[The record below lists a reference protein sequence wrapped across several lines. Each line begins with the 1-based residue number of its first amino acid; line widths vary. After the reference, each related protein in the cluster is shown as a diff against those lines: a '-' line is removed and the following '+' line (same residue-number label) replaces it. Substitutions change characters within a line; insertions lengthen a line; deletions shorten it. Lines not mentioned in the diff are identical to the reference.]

1 MPSLPDFRLEAHFSK
16 WEFKARH
23 HLTASDM
30 ESVEVAE
37 LLSWADAEDREAW
50 RTLRLGYTETYGA
63 PALRR
68 AIASTYET
76 LSADDVLCFAG
87 AGEAIYIAMQV
98 LLGPDDHAVVLV
110 PNYQS
115 FEELPLQ
122 LCAVTGVALRPEADW
137 DLSLDDVRA
146 ALRPNTR
153 LIAVNFP
160 NNPTGKVIAPETW
173 RALVALAEARG
184 IYLLS
189 DEVYRGLERD
199 PQQVLPQAADLS
211 SLGLSINVMSKAY
224 GLPGLRIGWIA
235 VRDRALLS
243 RFERYKHY
251 TTIRNAGP
259 SEVLATIAL
268 KSRERIL
275 ARNRAL
281 VADNLALLE
290 TFFYARQDLFEWRAP
305 EGGCV
310 AYPRFR
316 GAEGVE
322 VFCRD
327 LVEQAGVLLLP
338 SSIYSSRLLPTPVDR
353 FRIGYG
359 RCGVPAALEALDAW
373 LDARRVD

>member
-30 ESVEVAE
+30 ESVEVGQ
-37 LLSWADAEDREAW
+37 LLGWADADDREVW
-50 RTLRLGYTETYGA
+50 SSLRLGYTETYGS
-63 PALRR
+63 PALRA
-68 AIASTYET
+68 AIAATYDT
-76 LSADDVLCFAG
+76 LAVEDVLGFAG
-87 AGEAIYIAMQV
+87 AGEAIYCAMQV
-98 LLGPDDHAVVLV
+98 LLGPDDHAVVTV

-122 LCAVTGVALRPEADW
+122 ICAVSGVALRPEDDW
-137 DLSLDDVRA
+137 ELNLDAVRA

-153 LIAVNFP
+153 VIAVNFP

-173 RALVALAEARG
+173 RGLVALAEAHG
-184 IYLLS
+184 AYLLS

-199 PQQVLPQAADLS
+199 PARRLTQAADLS
-211 SLGLSINVMSKAY
+211 PRAVSINVMSKAY

-235 VRDRALLS
+235 SRDRTLLG
-243 RFERYKHY
+243 RFERFKHY
-251 TTIRNAGP
+251 TTICNAGP

-268 KSRERIL
+268 KHRERL
-275 ARNRAL
+275 LSRNRAL
-281 VADNLALLE
+281 VVDNLAVLE
-290 TFFYARQDLFEWRAP
+290 AFFARHRHLFEWRAP

-310 AYPRFR
+310 AYPRYL
-316 GAEGVE
+316 GADGVE
-322 VFCRD
+322 AFCRD

-338 SSIYSSRLLPTPVDR
+338 ASIYASRLAPTPNDR

-359 RCGVPAALEALDAW
+359 RLGVPAGMAALEAFV
-373 LDARRVD
+373 DARGS

>member
-30 ESVEVAE
+30 ESLPVAE
-37 LLSWADAEDREAW
+37 LLSWADADDQEAW
-50 RTLRLGYTETYGA
+50 QTLRLGYTETYGA

-68 AIASTYET
+68 AIASTYES
-76 LSADDVLCFAG
+76 LSPDDVLCFAG
-87 AGEAIYIAMQV
+87 AGEAIFVALQV
-98 LLGPDDHAVVLV
+98 LLGPDDHAIVTA

-122 LCAVTGVALRPEADW
+122 ICAVTGVPLRPEADW
-137 DLSLDDVRA
+137 ELDLDALRM

-160 NNPTGKVIAPETW
+160 NNPTGKVIAAGTW
-173 RALVALAEARG
+173 QALIDLARSRG

-199 PQQVLPQAADLS
+199 PARRLAQAADVYERA
-211 SLGLSINVMSKAY
+211 LSINVMSKAY
-224 GLPGLRIGWIA
+224 GLPGLRIGWVA
-235 VRDRALLS
+235 TQDRALLG
-243 RFERYKHY
+243 RLERYKHY
-251 TTIRNAGP
+251 TTICNSGP

-268 KSRERIL
+268 KARDRIL

-281 VADNLALLE
+281 VVDNLALLE
-290 TFFYARQDLFEWRAP
+290 RFFVDRAEWFEWRAP

-310 AYPRFR
+310 AYPRYL
-316 GAEGVE
+316 GADGVE

-338 SSIYSSRLLPTPVDR
+338 ASIYASRLLTLPTDR

-359 RCGVPAALEALDAW
+359 RRAVPAGLEALDAF
-373 LDARRVD
+373 LSARTRA

>member
-30 ESVEVAE
+30 ESVEVTE
-37 LLSWADAEDREAW
+37 LLSWADDEDREAW
-50 RTLRLGYTETYGA
+50 RTLRLGYTETFGA

-68 AIASTYET
+68 AIATTYET
-76 LSADDVLCFAG
+76 LTADDVLCFAG
-87 AGEAIYIAMQV
+87 AGEAIYVAMQA

-122 LCAVTGVALRPEADW
+122 ICAVTGVPLRPEADW
-137 DLSLDDVRA
+137 ELDLDDVRA

-160 NNPTGKVIAPETW
+160 NNPTGKVIAPATW
-173 RALVALAEARG
+173 RALVDLAEARG

-199 PQQVLPQAADLS
+199 PRRQLPQAADVS
-211 SLGLSINVMSKAY
+211 ARGLSINVMSKAY

-235 VRDRALLS
+235 ARDRALLS
-243 RFERYKHY
+243 RFERFKHY
-251 TTIRNAGP
+251 TTICNSAP

-275 ARNRAL
+275 ERNRAL
-281 VADNLALLE
+281 VVDNLVLLE
-290 TFFYARQDLFEWRAP
+290 AFFAERRNLFEWRAP

-310 AYPRFR
+310 AYPRFL
-316 GAEGVE
+316 GADGVE
-322 VFCRD
+322 RFCHD

-338 SSIYSSRLLPTPVDR
+338 ASIYGSRLLPTPTDR
-353 FRIGYG
+353 FRIGFG
-359 RCGVPAALEALDAW
+359 RRAVPAALEALSGF
-373 LDARRVD
+373 LDARRR